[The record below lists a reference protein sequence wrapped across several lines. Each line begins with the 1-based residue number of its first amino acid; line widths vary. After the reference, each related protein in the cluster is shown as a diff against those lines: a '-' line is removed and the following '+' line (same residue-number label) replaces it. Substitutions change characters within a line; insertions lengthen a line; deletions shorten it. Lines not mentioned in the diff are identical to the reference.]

1 MRNKDLV
8 DVSHGSRV
16 LVRLVE
22 LAQGALT
29 SDFDGLSRV
38 GAWIA
43 RMSALTRERIRSF
56 NVDDLSFDWCMDR
69 KDVSFSLEQVRQ
81 VVTQR

>member
-29 SDFDGLSRV
+29 SDVDGLSRA
-38 GAWIA
+38 GAW
-43 RMSALTRERIRSF
+43 RES
-56 NVDDLSFDWCMDR
+56 
-69 KDVSFSLEQVRQ
+69 
-81 VVTQR
+81 